1 MASPVMLGTLI
12 TRGRQRTNTE
22 GDLFGV
28 TDYEW
33 TDNLNGSL
41 ATEVYDLCRQAV
53 GENYFRKPYT
63 FATKNTAT
71 AYDLPADF
79 LSLLSIDIYLAG
91 QQPGSTWK
99 INARRY
105 TEAER
110 NLYQGVP
117 LGWYTGAMVMYST
130 TGQQITFQQ
139 PSIQGWQVQLNYVP
153 TSPKLGGGQNLNGPT
168 TPVITNGSL
177 TSGGVAMQPCN
188 YTDTWDDI
196 NGWSE
201 IAVLD
206 ASRKCA
212 LKKNRLDLLQVLA
225 MEKERLKAQVKS
237 LLPLRNAGE
246 PLRPQVFG
254 RSSGQG
260 MGGVGGGW
268 DF

>member
-1 MASPVMLGTLI
+1 MANPVQLGTLI

-22 GDLFGV
+22 GDLFGI

-33 TDNLNGSL
+33 TDNINGSL

-53 GENYFRKPYT
+53 GENYYRKPYK
-63 FATKNTAT
+63 FNTAGNVS
-71 AYDLPADF
+71 AYDLPGDF
-79 LSLLSIDIYLAG
+79 LSLMSIDIYLAG
-91 QQPGSTWK
+91 QSPGSTWK

-105 TEAER
+105 TESER

-117 LGWYTGAMVMYST
+117 LGWYTGAMVMYTT

-139 PSIQGWQVQLNYVP
+139 PAIQGWTVGLNYVP
-153 TSPKLGGGQNLNGPT
+153 IAPQLGGGPNTEGPK

-177 TSGGVAMQPCN
+177 VSGGVPMQPN
-188 YTDTWDDI
+188 SYDDTWDDI

-206 ASRKCA
+206 ASRKA
-212 LKKNRLDLLQVLA
+212 MLKKGRLDMVQALLL
-225 MEKERLKAQVKS
+225 EKERLKAQVKS

-254 RSSGQG
+254 RSIGTG
-260 MGGVGGGW
+260 LGGVGGWG
-268 DF
+268 F

>member
-1 MASPVMLGTLI
+1 MASPVALGVLI
-12 TRGRQRTNTE
+12 SRVRQRINVE
-22 GDLFGV
+22 GDAGL
-28 TDYEW
+28 TDWEIA
-33 TDNLNGSL
+33 DSLNVSL

-53 GENYFRKPYT
+53 GENYYRRPYT
-63 FATKNTAT
+63 FQTGNSVS
-71 AYDLPADF
+71 AYDLPGDF

-91 QQPGSTWK
+91 QTIQGAWK

-105 TEAER
+105 LESER

-139 PSIQGWQVQLNYVP
+139 PAIAGWEVALNYVP
-153 TSPKLGGGQNLNGPT
+153 TAPKLGGGPNMSAPLLPATPAWPQGVPT
-168 TPVITNGSL
+168 
-177 TSGGVAMQPCN
+177 QPCS

-196 NGWSE
+196 NSWGE

-206 ASRKCA
+206 AARKAA
-212 LKKNRLDLLQVLA
+212 LKRNRLDMVQMLA
-225 MEKERLKAQVKS
+225 AEKERLKAQVKS

-254 RSSGQG
+254 RSTGQG
-260 MGGVGGGW
+260 LGGWGGGW